1 MASNE
6 EVFDIIHLI
15 EKNPLT
21 RLSKNYQGNLINK
34 IKNTFTE
41 TQQHLFVTS
50 FYCFLNYHLTNEF
63 VVDFDNVWK
72 WTGFSRKD
80 PAKRLLEKYFTKD
93 TDYIINLAAP
103 PIGGAA
109 IKGGS
114 GLNKETILLN
124 INTFKKFC
132 MKTGTKKADEIH
144 DYYIKLET
152 LLQETMNEENSE
164 LREQLTKKEEDNKK
178 IQERL
183 DNFANRFKDK
193 QKVGGLVYIGQ
204 NPFDKDSFKVG
215 STTNVNCRVSTLS
228 TGSAKYFMIKK
239 TWYTKFYKQI
249 EDSIKQKFSK
259 NKVTGRK
266 EFYQLECY
274 DNIVSCIDKLVESF
288 NLLDED
294 NNEKPTEHKKRVIK
308 NPTLDDKKSC
318 TKCNV
323 IKPLEDFFPAS
334 DHVDGKQNKCKEC
347 AKSSQAEYI
356 ENKRKTEEIP
366 TEKQCS
372 NCKVIKL
379 LDQYYTD
386 NNAFDKKGTKCKD
399 CVKLVYSREKNE
411 NERKDII
418 EYKCSKCK
426 ITKQID
432 HFHSLP
438 RSLTGHKY
446 TCKECVTQKVKENYY
461 KHREK
466 FLNGDMNEKDL
477 EKERLENRKKTVQES
492 NARRKEI
499 IIHCPCGTITNE
511 LNIKRHQQTAK
522 HKKAIEKNK

>member
-34 IKNTFTE
+34 IKKIFTE

-50 FYCFLNYHLTNEF
+50 FYCFLNYHPTNEF

-72 WTGFSRKD
+72 WSGFCRKD

-93 TDYIINLAAP
+93 TDYKVFHQPVENLL
-103 PIGGAA
+103 GGRPT
-109 IKGGS
+109 
-114 GLNKETILLN
+114 ETILLN

-132 MKTGTKKADEIH
+132 MKAGTKKADEIH

-193 QKVGGLVYIGQ
+193 EKVGCLVYIGQ

-215 STTNVNCRVSTLS
+215 STTNVNCRVS

-249 EDSIKQKFSK
+249 EDSIKQKFYK
-259 NKVTGRK
+259 NKVTGKK
-266 EFYQLECY
+266 EFYQIECY

-318 TKCNV
+318 TKCNTV
-323 IKPLEDFFPAS
+323 KPLGDFFPAS
-334 DHVDGKQNKCKEC
+334 QHVDGKQNKCKEC

-372 NCKVIKL
+372 NCKLIKL

-399 CVKLVYSREKNE
+399 CVKLVYTREKNE
-411 NERKDII
+411 NERKNII
-418 EYKCSKCK
+418 EYQCSKCK
-426 ITKQID
+426 ITKPID
-432 HFHSLP
+432 NFHSLP

-446 TCKECVTQKVKENYY
+446 ACKQCVTQKVKDNYY

-477 EKERLENRKKTVQES
+477 EKERIENRKKTIQES

-499 IIHCPCGTITNE
+499 IIQCPCGTITNE
-511 LNIKRHQQTAK
+511 LNIKRHQQTDK

>member
-294 NNEKPTEHKKRVIK
+294 NNEDSTEHKKRLIK

-323 IKPLEDFFPAS
+323 VKPLEDFFPAS